1 MPLLQHVSKKL
12 DIIILCFFVNVFH
25 FSKDQIMKKSVSE
38 HAVEPVER
46 QRDLEMKKK
55 VEDHNV
61 SAALFAIGQ

>member
-1 MPLLQHVSKKL
+1 MPFLEHVSKKL
-12 DIIILCFFVNVFH
+12 DISTLCFFGNVFH

-55 VEDHNV
+55 VEEHNV
-61 SAALFAIGQ
+61 SAALFATG